1 MAQNEE
7 IIMLR
12 NEVNSLKEM
21 VENIAVLINK
31 KFIQELYG
39 EVKNIEAGDY
49 LSEEEFEQ
57 KHKIKIH

>member
-1 MAQNEE
+1 
-7 IIMLR
+7 MLR